1 MVGLGHLSGHSCQ
14 GVLTRA
20 SCLLTRAWYVPCS
33 STFKYPWARVLCYKG
48 GLGKSGKQQ
57 LQEVARYPSEIMNQY
72 CGSTYPAL
80 VLPFNKIHL
89 KAGGCSVRPS
99 KIIRTLSLPSN
110 FPLSLAFIHALCTHS
125 LSVSKENP
133 SSELALLCARALSIC
148 LESLCKL
155 VTRLE
160 MPERLKERTLHLLS
174 EVIWTLCGIAP
185 TGLTPV
191 SLSTDFLQGVRQE
204 LLQLYELE
212 VGKFSKAKQKTS
224 YPPPGSISDGGQ
236 GKFSTYLQS
245 LLECYLAT
253 STYQQQFHGV
263 EPDTSFSPSTSSG
276 LLASTSPPP
285 DPVKKSMRRFRARRG
300 GTRKDTSESD
310 PRKREEWLG
319 VVRSASSV
327 LLSLTAHSQ
336 ESDLRLPKSHSEA
349 SLAGSLPVHPNT
361 KLIVV
366 TGIPPDLSVDE
377 AKTSVRRVCQSYS
390 GLYNDELY
398 LPVRDIPTS
407 TMEER
412 EGGDRGST
420 ELKQTPHCGGEDG
433 TVPAVGQEMVP
444 SSEQLI
450 ADTPTSSQPQA
461 SQETTCPTQQLVGQA
476 VLELNYS
483 SNTSV
488 VCDALLSLASLQRE
502 DTSLSV
508 AAVSNTLVCS
518 EEETANKALDGYLT
532 HKLIEGGKL
541 TLSAVETLKCV
552 FGSVA
557 QKEKEGLMEQE
568 VSGDLLLFFAG
579 FSGGKGS
586 GRDVAG
592 SVWKEIL
599 GEREKSCVS
608 VQEFLQ
614 WCAKQAASS
623 AVRVWQGLFACGY
636 DLHFT
641 RYR

>member
-1 MVGLGHLSGHSCQ
+1 MWSL
-14 GVLTRA
+14 
-20 SCLLTRAWYVPCS
+20 CS

-57 LQEVARYPSEIMNQY
+57 LQEVARYPSEIINQY

-125 LSVSKENP
+125 LSVSKESSNP
-133 SSELALLCARALSIC
+133 ELVLLCARALSVC

-174 EVIWTLCGIAP
+174 EVVWTLCSIAP

-263 EPDTSFSPSTSSG
+263 ESDTSFSPSSSG

-285 DPVKKSMRRFRARRG
+285 EPVKKSSMRRFRARRG
-300 GTRKDTSESD
+300 GTRKETPESD

-336 ESDLRLPKSHSEA
+336 DSDLKLPKSHSEA
-349 SLAGSLPVHPNT
+349 SLTGSLPVHPNT

-366 TGIPPDLSVDE
+366 TGIPPDLSIDE
-377 AKTSVRRVCQSYS
+377 AKASIHRVCQSYS
-390 GLYNDELY
+390 GLYSNELY
-398 LPVRDIPTS
+398 LPVRDVPTS
-407 TMEER
+407 TMDER
-412 EGGDRGST
+412 EQGDRGST
-420 ELKQTPHCGGEDG
+420 EPRQTPGCGGGEGEEDG
-433 TVPAVGQEMVP
+433 TVPAVVQEMVP
-444 SSEQLI
+444 ASEQSI
-450 ADTPTSSQPQA
+450 SETSTTSQPQA
-461 SQETTCPTQQLVGQA
+461 SQETARTTQQLMGHA

-483 SNTSV
+483 SNTSL
-488 VCDALLSLASLQRE
+488 VCDGLLDLAPLQRE
-502 DTSLSV
+502 DGSLSV
-508 AAVSNTLVCS
+508 TAVSNTLVSS
-518 EEETANKALDGYLT
+518 EEEAANKALEGYLT
-532 HKLIEGGKL
+532 HKLIERGNL
-541 TLSAVETLKCV
+541 TPSAVEALKCV
-552 FGSVA
+552 FGSA
-557 QKEKEGLMEQE
+557 QKEAGLMESE
-568 VSGDLLLFFAG
+568 ISGELLLFFSG
-579 FSGGKGS
+579 FSSGKGS
-586 GRDVAG
+586 GKDVAE
-592 SVWKEIL
+592 SVWREIMGG
-599 GEREKSCVS
+599 GEREKSHVS

-614 WCAKQAASS
+614 WCTKQASSS